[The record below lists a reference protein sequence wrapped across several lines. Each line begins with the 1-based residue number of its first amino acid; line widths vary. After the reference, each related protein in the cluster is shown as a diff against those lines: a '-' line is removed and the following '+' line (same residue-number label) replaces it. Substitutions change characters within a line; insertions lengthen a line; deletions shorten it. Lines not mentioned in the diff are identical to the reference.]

1 MKNQNITAVG
11 YALAAALFYALNVPC
26 SKLLLD
32 HISPTMMAAF
42 LYLGAGIGVGT
53 MYFFHH
59 KLEQPEERLAKADL
73 PYTVGMVLLDI
84 LAPIFLMLGIKNST
98 SSNASL
104 LGNFEIAAT
113 TMIALLIFREKVS
126 KRLWAAI
133 GLITLSSIVL
143 TFEDSGSLQFSFG
156 SLLVLGAASCWGLE
170 NNCTRKISDKST
182 YQIVTI
188 KGIFSG
194 SGSLVTAWILDE
206 HLPEIRYILA
216 VLILG
221 FVAYG
226 LSIFTYIRAQKTLG
240 AAKTSAYYAA
250 APFIGAF
257 LSFVLVKESLSPR
270 YLAAL
275 FIMIAGTVFVVRDTL
290 CHAHSHSHTHT
301 FTHTHDGTTHTH
313 TVTHSHAHTHYLTDE
328 KHGHHHSNAELEKLL
343 TEHHSGGII

>member
-53 MYFFHH
+53 MYLFHH

-275 FIMIAGTVFVVRDTL
+275 FIMIAGTAFVVRDTL

-343 TEHHSGGII
+343 TGHYSGGIL